1 VTVVLALV
9 CSDGVVIGSDSQ
21 ITESDRGLS
30 FPAQKLHPMGECA
43 AWGGSGA
50 RGVLNDLKPILSDSA
65 AAILEAPDI
74 GDELQERVLP
84 IYKKHYDNYIPDVPG
99 EGDGGGVSA
108 YLLAAG
114 VSQGQKWIV
123 EINPNGLIGRYED
136 VGFHAIGSGAP
147 MAQQAGALLSH
158 FRMTER
164 DVEYGVVGV
173 VRVLSALALTSPS
186 VGGPFSVAKIREEG
200 AHHLDEEELAEAQE
214 RADRWRQL
222 EQEALDHLFD
232 DRAGRSRKTTK
243 ATKAS

>member
-1 VTVVLALV
+1 MTVVLAVV

-30 FPAQKLHPMGECA
+30 FPAQKLHPMGTCA

-50 RGVLNDLKPILSDSA
+50 RGVLNDLKPLLEESA

-84 IYKKHYDNYIPDVPG
+84 VFRKHYENYIADVPG
-99 EGDGGGVSA
+99 EGSGGGVSA

-114 VSQGQKWIV
+114 VSKGQKWIV

-164 DVEYGVVGV
+164 AVEYGVVGV
-173 VRVLSALALTSPS
+173 VRVLDALSLTSPS
-186 VGGPFSVAKIREEG
+186 VGGPFSVAAIKEEG
-200 AHHLDEEELAEAQE
+200 AHHLSDEEIGEAQE
-214 RADRWRQL
+214 RAKRWRDL
-222 EQEALDHLFD
+222 EQKALDTLFD
-232 DRAGRSRKTTK
+232 D
-243 ATKAS
+243 

>member
-1 VTVVLALV
+1 MTVVLAVV
-9 CSDGVVIGSDSQ
+9 CADGVVIGSDSQ

-30 FPAQKLHPMGECA
+30 FPAQKLHAMGECA

-50 RGVLNDLKPILSDSA
+50 RGVLNDLKPILEQSA
-65 AAILEAPDI
+65 AAILESPDI
-74 GDELQERVLP
+74 GDEIQERVLP
-84 IYKKHYDNYIPDVPG
+84 VMRKHYANYIEDVPG

-114 VSQGQKWIV
+114 VSQGQRWIV

-164 DVEYGVVGV
+164 PVEYGVVAV
-173 VRVLSALALTSPS
+173 VRVLEALSLTSPS
-186 VGGPFSVAKIREEG
+186 VGGPLSVARIREEG
-200 AHHLDEEELAEAQE
+200 AHHLSAEEVDEARRHAE
-214 RADRWRQL
+214 RWEQL
-222 EQEALDHLFD
+222 EKDALDHLFD
-232 DRAGRSRKTTK
+232 
-243 ATKAS
+243 